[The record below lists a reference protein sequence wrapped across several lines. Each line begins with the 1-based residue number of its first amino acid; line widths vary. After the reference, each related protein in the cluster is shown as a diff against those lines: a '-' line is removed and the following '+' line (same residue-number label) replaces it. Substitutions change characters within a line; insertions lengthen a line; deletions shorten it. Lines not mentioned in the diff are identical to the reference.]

1 MDSLEQSKTKDVAR
15 DMAMAYTN
23 DLVEVAVACQKHWK
37 SASVD
42 WAQLKNSCH
51 MSSWPVQRK

>member
-1 MDSLEQSKTKDVAR
+1 MKDVAR

-37 SASVD
+37 SASVN

-51 MSSWPVQRK
+51 MSSWPVQQK